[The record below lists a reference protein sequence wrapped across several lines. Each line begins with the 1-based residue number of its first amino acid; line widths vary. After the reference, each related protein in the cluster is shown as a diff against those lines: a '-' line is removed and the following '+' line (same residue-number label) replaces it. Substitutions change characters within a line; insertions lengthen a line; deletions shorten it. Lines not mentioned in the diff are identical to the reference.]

1 MRIKGALQT
10 HAQRAEAGKPGV
22 RATPARHAAA
32 KAQFFGR
39 VLPQARDGGM
49 GNKQDAVQRRPVIRT
64 RTVSLGRRLHKRS
77 QRLQDLP
84 GFIADRRSNHVTH
97 NVHGSLPGDMA
108 SFSHAK
114 TSLACEGLPSWIDQH
129 RSYD

>member
-10 HAQRAEAGKPGV
+10 HAQLAEAGKPGM

-39 VLPQARDGGM
+39 VLPQARDSGVR
-49 GNKQDAVQRRPVIRT
+49 NKQDAVQRRPVIRT
-64 RTVSLGRRLHKRS
+64 RTASFGRRLHKRW

-84 GFIADRRSNHVTH
+84 RFIADRRSNHVTR

-108 SFSHAK
+108 FLVMLKPA
-114 TSLACEGLPSWIDQH
+114 
-129 RSYD
+129 